1 MPKLKPT
8 CPRKTKNSWSPWC
21 QSGGWKGRR
30 TMEEKICE
38 KDEFWAWS
46 EREKELWM
54 VTDQIRVISLHDQQ
68 AGEVPKEADSRDRVM
83 HERLLI
89 FREEDEGGRERV
101 TAFEELVLQW
111 GWTEIRLYR
120 YEGCGG
126 ENFVRERKNF
136 VVYVLL
142 NFKPV

>member
-1 MPKLKPT
+1 
-8 CPRKTKNSWSPWC
+8 
-21 QSGGWKGRR
+21 
-30 TMEEKICE
+30 
-38 KDEFWAWS
+38 
-46 EREKELWM
+46 M

-111 GWTEIRLYR
+111 G
-120 YEGCGG
+120 
-126 ENFVRERKNF
+126 
-136 VVYVLL
+136 
-142 NFKPV
+142 